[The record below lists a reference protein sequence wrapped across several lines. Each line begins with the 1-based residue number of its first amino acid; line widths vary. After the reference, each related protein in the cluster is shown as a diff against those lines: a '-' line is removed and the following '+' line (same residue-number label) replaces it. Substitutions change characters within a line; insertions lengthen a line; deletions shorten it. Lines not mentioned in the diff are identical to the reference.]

1 MALHPHQYFS
11 DHSDLYAQARP
22 RYPDRLFKYL
32 AEQCQETECAWDC
45 GTGSGQSAISLARY
59 FSRVDATDVSREQI
73 VNAVEH
79 PQVRYAVEPAEK
91 TAFPDA
97 SFDLITVAQALH
109 WFDFAKLWPE
119 VQRTL
124 KPGGIF
130 SAWAYTWFHV
140 SERVDAVVE
149 RDLLEPI
156 RRYWAPQNRLAWDGY
171 RNVFF
176 PFEELAVPEIQMN
189 LAWNVDE
196 LVAYV
201 RTWSATRRYI
211 EANGQEFLEGFADR
225 VKGAWGDLG
234 VRKPVSM
241 EFFMRVGR
249 LGT

>member
-11 DHSDLYAQARP
+11 DHSNLYAQARP
-22 RYPDRLFKYL
+22 RYPDQLFKYL
-32 AEQCQETECAWDC
+32 AEQCQETERAWDC

-73 VNAVEH
+73 LNAAEH
-79 PQVRYAVEPAEK
+79 PRVRYAVEPAEK

-109 WFDFAKLWPE
+109 WFDFAKFWPE

-140 SERVDAVVE
+140 SDRVDAVVE

-171 RNVFF
+171 RNVTF
-176 PFEELAVPEIQMN
+176 PFEELVVPKIQMN
-189 LAWNVDE
+189 LAWNIDE

-211 EANGQEFLEGFADR
+211 EANGQGFLESLADR
-225 VKGAWGDLG
+225 LKGAWGDLE

-241 EFFMRVGR
+241 EFFMRLGR
-249 LGT
+249 L